1 MAKETAATVDAW
13 TKVQSTV
20 EIEDLG
26 NILTPLERM
35 YHYYVKKSCDL
46 FQEAA
51 TESNEPVTARFRNQ
65 DVTRESRRD
74 NIRKNAE
81 YYQRAAEAVLAVI
94 NQ

>member
-26 NILTPLERM
+26 NILIPLTRM
-35 YHYYVKKSCDL
+35 YEYYVSKSCKL
-46 FQEAA
+46 YQQA
-51 TESNEPVTARFRNQ
+51 TENPEKRA
-65 DVTRESRRD
+65 
-74 NIRKNAE
+74 NIIKNAD
-81 YYQRAAEAVLAVI
+81 YYKQAAEAVQGLI